1 MFQKTTSLLL
11 LLALVACK
19 NQETTEKEKIKAAT
33 WLLGN
38 WESKSAEG
46 SLKENWSQVN
56 DSTFSATSYFINAK
70 DTVHFETINLQQ
82 VGEQLTYTATIKG
95 QHNDKP
101 VAFTLFSETEKQVIF
116 ENQKNDYPQ
125 KISYTKITADS
136 IVAQISGKLQ
146 GKQSSEQFGL
156 KKIK

>member
-11 LLALVACK
+11 LLTLVACK
-19 NQETTEKEKIKAAT
+19 NQETTEKEKIKATT

-46 SLKENWSQVN
+46 SLKENWKQEN

-70 DTVHFETINLQQ
+70 DTVHFETIRLQQ

-95 QHNDKP
+95 QNNDKP
-101 VAFTLFSETEKQVIF
+101 VAFPLLSQTDKQVVF
-116 ENQKNDYPQ
+116 ENLKNDYPQ
-125 KISYTKITADS
+125 KITYTKVTADS
-136 IVAQISGKLQ
+136 IVAQISGKLL